1 MTTQTPQPTT
11 IELGTAEAHR
21 RTCIR
26 FDELVAMVAPD
37 QWDLPTP
44 CAEWTV
50 RQLVN
55 HVTGED
61 LWTVPLVAGRTIDE
75 VGSAY
80 DGDVLGDHPIAAH
93 HDAADAARAAVAE
106 VADADRVVHLSF
118 GDAPL
123 GEYLAQLTADHLI
136 HGWDLAQAIGVDD
149 RMDADLV
156 AACGSWFDTVEA
168 MYRDAG
174 VIGQRPAVDPDTDAQ
189 TTLLARFGRSRALA
203 AVGRFNAAFARCD
216 ADAVMAHMTDD
227 CVFDTTAP
235 APDGRRYEG
244 RDAVRDVWRELFAD
258 APDARFDTEEIFA
271 AHDRVVVRWTFD
283 WGDGHVRGVDLMRV
297 RDGKVAEKLSYVKG

>member
-1 MTTQTPQPTT
+1 MTSQTTQPL
-11 IELGTAEAHR
+11 ELVLGTPEAHQ
-21 RTCIR
+21 RTCVR
-26 FDELVAMVAPD
+26 FGELVATVAPD

-55 HVTGED
+55 HVTAED

-80 DGDVLGDHPIAAH
+80 DGDVLGDQPITAH
-93 HDAADAARAAVAE
+93 HDAADAARAAVADVE
-106 VADADRVVHLSF
+106 DVAGVVHLSF
-118 GDAPL
+118 GDTPV
-123 GEYLAQLTADHLI
+123 GEYLAQLAADHLI
-136 HGWDLAQAIGVDD
+136 HGWDLAQAIGADD
-149 RMDADLV
+149 RMDPDLV

-174 VIGQRPAVDPDTDAQ
+174 VVGPRPSVDTDADAQ

-244 RDAVRDVWRELFAD
+244 RDAVRDAWRELFAG
-258 APDARFDTEEIFA
+258 APTARFDTEEIVA
-271 AHDRVVVRWTFD
+271 ARDRVVVRWTFHWD
-283 WGDGHVRGVDLMRV
+283 DGHVRGIDLMRV